1 MPDPGV
7 AQPQQVLRRH
17 PAAAVVV
24 VRNEVG
30 TDGNPVPPAGDDGGN
45 PVPAIMGSPGSAA
58 MTRPSTCMDS
68 SPSVA
73 SVMRFSPGR
82 ESARVTW

>member
-1 MPDPGV
+1 MSDPRV
-7 AQPQQVLRRH
+7 AEPQQVFRRH
-17 PAAAVVV
+17 AAAAVVV
-24 VRNEVG
+24 VRNESA
-30 TDGNPVPPAGDDGGN
+30 PAGTPFRQPATTAGTQ
-45 PVPAIMGSPGSAA
+45 VPAIIDSLGSAA

-68 SPSVA
+68 RPSAA